1 MRYTWIED
9 KGPQHPAAY
18 HDFSARNRM
27 FRVYHIFLTGPA
39 MILTCL
45 SLLFAEVLSL
55 WMVPPSHKLI
65 YNPNELQ
72 RYHEISTLSIN
83 NQGGVVLPA

>member
-9 KGPQHPAAY
+9 KGPQHPAVY

-45 SLLFAEVLSL
+45 SLFFAEVLSL

-65 YNPNELQ
+65 YNPHEL
-72 RYHEISTLSIN
+72 
-83 NQGGVVLPA
+83 